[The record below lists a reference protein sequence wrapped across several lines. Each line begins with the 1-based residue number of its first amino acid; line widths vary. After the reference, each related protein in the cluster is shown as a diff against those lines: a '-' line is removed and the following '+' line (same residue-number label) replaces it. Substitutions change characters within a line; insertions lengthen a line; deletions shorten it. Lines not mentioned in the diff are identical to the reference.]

1 MPGMDRITGRS
12 LSGWPHVE
20 QSLGVLLTTP
30 LRSRIM
36 RRALGAG
43 VQRRVDMPISP
54 ATLID
59 LYADVATAITKF
71 EPRYRVTR
79 MRLPSDPTAGA
90 ISLLLEGVYF
100 PRGHLGDFSI
110 SQPKSAAVTL

>member
-1 MPGMDRITGRS
+1 MDRISGKS
-12 LSGWPHVE
+12 LDGWPHVE

-30 LRSRIM
+30 LRSRTM

-54 ATLID
+54 STLID
-59 LYADVATAITKF
+59 LYADVATAIAKY

-79 MRLPSDPTAGA
+79 MSLPSAPTPGA
-90 ISLLLEGVYF
+90 ISVLLEGIYF

-110 SQPKSAAVTL
+110 AQPKSAAVPL